1 MFDLPAMLL
10 SSVASFLFPIFASY
24 KALKSSDPA
33 QLTPWLMYWVV
44 FSCFILAESWVS
56 FILYWIPFY
65 GYARLLFLLYLILP
79 QTQGARLIYEE
90 HIHPFLEDNEGHID
104 EFIAS
109 AHDRLKAA
117 GVAYFKQAIEY
128 LRVNVLGL
136 PPSDPAPPT
145 PEPSAAAAGP
155 QSYTSSLLARFS
167 VPTVK
172 WASAATGAN
181 PGTDFYNMLAGAVS
195 AATGVA
201 ARGSNMTATGSN
213 LIPPNLRDSG
223 EKMTFISAQRERLN
237 VLLSALDNEARE
249 LQKQEATRGGGGHH
263 TDDEEPTQRPPS
275 GLSAWSGLSKSRSE
289 TDFEKIDANSASE
302 DENTLRRRNPSS
314 AGSTGGGWMT
324 WPWGSEGPGG
334 GEGQQNQQQQHQQ

>member
-1 MFDLPAMLL
+1 M
-10 SSVASFLFPIFASY
+10 
-24 KALKSSDPA
+24 
-33 QLTPWLMYWVV
+33 
-44 FSCFILAESWVS
+44 
-56 FILYWIPFY
+56 
-65 GYARLLFLLYLILP
+65 FLLYLILP

-145 PEPSAAAAGP
+145 PEPSAAGAAAGP
-155 QSYTSSLLARFS
+155 QSYTSALLARFS

-172 WASAATGAN
+172 WAGAATGAN

-249 LQKQEATRGGGGHH
+249 LQKQEATRGGGGGGGLRAHSINYDGGHH

-324 WPWGSEGPGG
+324 WPWGSEG
-334 GEGQQNQQQQHQQ
+334 EGQQNQQQQNQ